1 MIGATLWPMDHTP
14 LQLPRTQCG
23 ISLNA
28 TPRLAPKE
36 QRAHDAQPN
45 PRIDSSG
52 LREVIEEAGPQPGRL
67 TFREVSVW
75 AFIGMG
81 GLLMCTM
88 SFSFF
93 AGGFGPPRV
102 SFSDVGIFALI
113 PVIICFVSLV
123 FFVIGLRNI
132 LKEVGNAR
140 RLRTAWRNGWV
151 EYRPA
156 LIGEL
161 VYLRSKT
168 EGPEDRERT
177 YFYYSAPLLLLQ
189 PDGRLAK
196 AMSGE
201 FRAANPNWLR
211 SRGAALA
218 EGSRLA
224 TVDTAHNNGWTVA
237 AYRADGSSSEA
248 ELSSGLTSGQ
258 LDAVLQFAEQRWVR

>member
-1 MIGATLWPMDHTP
+1 MDHTP
-14 LQLPRTQCG
+14 LRLSRTQCG
-23 ISLNA
+23 ISLSA

-36 QRAHDAQPN
+36 QRTHDAQPN
-45 PRIDSSG
+45 PRMDNSG

-67 TFREVSVW
+67 SFGVVAAW
-75 AFIGMG
+75 AFIGLV
-81 GLLMCTM
+81 GLFMCSM
-88 SFSFF
+88 SIPFF
-93 AGGFGPPRV
+93 TGSFGPPQS
-102 SFSDVGIFALI
+102 SFSDLGIFSLI
-113 PVIICFVSLV
+113 PVIICLVSLTV
-123 FFVIGLRNI
+123 FVVGLRSI
-132 LKEVGNAR
+132 LKETRNAQ

-177 YFYYSAPLLLLQ
+177 YFYYSAPLLFLQ

>member
-1 MIGATLWPMDHTP
+1 MDHTP
-14 LQLPRTQCG
+14 LRLSRTQCG
-23 ISLNA
+23 ISLSA

-36 QRAHDAQPN
+36 QRTHDAQPN
-45 PRIDSSG
+45 PRMDNSG

-67 TFREVSVW
+67 SFGVVAAW
-75 AFIGMG
+75 AFIGLV
-81 GLLMCTM
+81 GLFMCSM
-88 SFSFF
+88 SIPFF
-93 AGGFGPPRV
+93 TGSFGPPQS
-102 SFSDVGIFALI
+102 SFSDLGIFSLI
-113 PVIICFVSLV
+113 PVIICLVSLTV
-123 FFVIGLRNI
+123 FVVGLRSI
-132 LKEVGNAR
+132 LKETRNAQ

-177 YFYYSAPLLLLQ
+177 YFYYSAPLLFLQ

-201 FRAANPNWLR
+201 FSAANPNWLR

>member
-1 MIGATLWPMDHTP
+1 MIDATLWRMHHTP

-36 QRAHDAQPN
+36 QRTHDAQPSA
-45 PRIDSSG
+45 RIDNSG
-52 LREVIEEAGPQPGRL
+52 LREVIEEAGPLPGRL
-67 TFREVSVW
+67 KSGDVATWIFITIVVLFVCGMAFTFIYDFLGSARHVISQ
-75 AFIGMG
+75 FRLI
-81 GLLMCTM
+81 
-88 SFSFF
+88 SF
-93 AGGFGPPRV
+93 
-102 SFSDVGIFALI
+102 I
-113 PVIICFVSLV
+113 PVFPLLIILIIVG
-123 FFVIGLRNI
+123 IGLRRVAM
-132 LKEVGNAR
+132 KVSRSR

-168 EGPEDRERT
+168 VGPDDRERT

-189 PDGRLAK
+189 PDGTLAR

-211 SRGAALA
+211 SRGTAIA

-224 TVDTAHNNGWTVA
+224 TVDSTNNNGWTVA
-237 AYRADGSSSEA
+237 AYRTDGTSSEA
-248 ELSSGLTSGQ
+248 ELSCGLTGRQVEAILS
-258 LDAVLQFAEQRWVR
+258 FAEQRWVR